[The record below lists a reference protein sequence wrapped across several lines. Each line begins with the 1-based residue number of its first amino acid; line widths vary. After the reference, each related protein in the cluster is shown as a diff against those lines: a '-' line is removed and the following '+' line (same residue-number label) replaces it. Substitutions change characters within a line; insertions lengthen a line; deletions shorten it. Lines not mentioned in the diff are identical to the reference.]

1 MRPGLSRRSMLR
13 QTSAIALGFLGLRVS
28 AGRKL
33 NAADIQQ
40 RRFADIYGPLQPDPA
55 GILELPPGFRYQIL
69 SRAGERMDDGLAVPT
84 NPDGM
89 ATFAPGDGRTVI
101 IRNHEASGGAINAG
115 PFALGEETFLKF
127 DRNLLY
133 DAGGGTQPALGGTST
148 IVYDT
153 QAGRVERQFLSLAGT
168 VRNCAGG
175 ATPWGTWAT
184 CEETNQRATG
194 NYEKD
199 HGYIFEVPMW
209 AEGPVVPVPLKAMGR
224 MNHEAIA
231 VDPRSWIVYETE
243 DRADSLFY
251 RFIAD
256 RAGDLAGGGRL
267 QALVARDQS
276 GLDTRNLQTAN
287 LPVGEPVNVTWV
299 DIENVESPGDDLRQ
313 QGFSKGA
320 ALFARGEGAIA
331 APEAIYFTATSGGRA
346 GRGQVFRYVPSAFE
360 GRREEWKYPGRLE
373 LFIEPN
379 DDSVLDMPDNITVAP
394 WGDLILCEDGTADDY
409 LLGVTLDGEIYRI
422 GHNAMNAVEFAGA
435 TFSPDGS
442 TLFVNVQ
449 ATGLTFAITGP
460 WREGRRA

>member
-1 MRPGLSRRSMLR
+1 MLR
-13 QTSAIALGFLGLRVS
+13 HTSAIALGFLGLRTSVS
-28 AGRKL
+28 RKL

-40 RRFADIYGPLQPDPA
+40 GRFADIYGPLQPDPA
-55 GILELPPGFRYQIL
+55 GILELPRGFRYQIL
-69 SRAGERMDDGLAVPT
+69 SRAGDRMDDGLAVPT

-89 ATFAPGDGRTVI
+89 ATFPRGDGKTI
-101 IRNHEASGGAINAG
+101 LIRNHEASAGATNAG
-115 PFALGEETFLKF
+115 PFAGGDDVFSKF

-133 DAGGGTQPALGGTST
+133 DAGGGRQPALGGTT
-148 IVYDT
+148 TVIYDT
-153 QAGRVERQFLSLAGT
+153 QAGRLEKQFLSLGGT

-194 NYEKD
+194 TYEKD

-209 AEGPVVPVPLKAMGR
+209 AESPVTPLPLKAMGR

-251 RFIAD
+251 RFIPNKS
-256 RAGDLAGGGRL
+256 GDLAAGGRL
-267 QALVARDQS
+267 QALVARDRTA
-276 GLDTRNLQTAN
+276 LDTRNTDRVN
-287 LPVGEPVNVTWV
+287 LPVGEPIDVKWV
-299 DIENVESPGDDLRQ
+299 DIENVESPGDDLRT

-320 ALFARGEGAIA
+320 ALFSRGEGAIA
-331 APEAIYFTATSGGRA
+331 APEAIYFTATSGGRT

-360 GRREEWKYPGRLE
+360 GRREEAKFPGRLE

-379 DDSVLDMPDNITVAP
+379 DQSVLDMPDNITVAP

-422 GHNAMNAVEFAGA
+422 AHNPMNDVEFAGA
-435 TFSPDGS
+435 TFSPDGT
-442 TLFVNVQ
+442 TLFVNIQ
-449 ATGLTFAITGP
+449 ATGITFAITGP
-460 WREGRRA
+460 WRRGAGS